1 MDFSIREKMETKIVK
16 ENRKERII
24 NLLSSSRRKGSKYQ
38 DTKETNLKFFI
49 QNTLVMQKYKLY
61 NQPLSSIN

>member
-1 MDFSIREKMETKIVK
+1 MVK
-16 ENRKERII
+16 ENKKEQIV
-24 NLLSSSRRKGSKYQ
+24 NLLSSSRRKGSKYK
-38 DTKETNLKFFI
+38 DTKETNLNFFI